1 MILLAETRCAVAA
14 PTRTVV
20 CRSGVWAEDPRRVC
34 LVSSRSGEPN
44 RSVFSRLHVRSV
56 RLRCW
61 GALVRCFC
69 LLVFPVVPLRS
80 LLAFFLLPAPTEI
93 VDCAEQLLR
102 SAAARTGPWCLRSA
116 RLVIVSCRRPCRR
129 ERPGTLARPG
139 MEMRRVWSTWEWIG
153 CLGFILFSGFEFCV
167 LGFSHLKQHNRT
179 EFVDWLCCSHQVNW
193 VFGFSFFVMRV
204 TSRAL
209 ETAPWV

>member
-1 MILLAETRCAVAA
+1 LIPLAETRYAVAA

-102 SAAARTGPWCLRSA
+102 SAAARTGPWCLQSA
-116 RLVIVSCRRPCRR
+116 WSSCCAVVRAVGAPWDPRK
-129 ERPGTLARPG
+129 ARDG
-139 MEMRRVWSTWEWIG
+139 NAAVVEHVG
-153 CLGFILFSGFEFCV
+153 
-167 LGFSHLKQHNRT
+167 
-179 EFVDWLCCSHQVNW
+179 VDW
-193 VFGFSFFVMRV
+193 VFGFYFVF
-204 TSRAL
+204 
-209 ETAPWV
+209 WF